1 MDANQRHYLL
11 RRLHSLTGVIP
22 VGVFLLQHIYANT
35 LAAWGPLEYQ
45 HHTNF
50 ILDQPLLPL
59 MEWGVVFL
67 PLLFHSLLGFY
78 YMVPSKSRPN
88 VSVYKYQKN
97 WMYMLQRLT
106 GVLVF
111 FFVIFHVWTTRF
123 MFTEDDKRMVYE
135 AMTNYFTVD
144 FPWAFWVY
152 CIGNVAAAFH
162 FCNGFWGFSI
172 MWGITVTRK
181 SQNRMFKAMM
191 GLFVL
196 LSVGGIIGAGALAK
210 KWSFLDDDAIKLQN
224 QTVMEEWNEKK
235 AEKGAAAPAGGAG
248 KTGEGK

>member
-11 RRLHSLTGVIP
+11 RRLHSLSGVIP
-22 VGVFLLQHIYANT
+22 VGIFLLQHIYANA

-50 ILDQPLLPL
+50 ILDQPLLPV
-59 MEWGVVFL
+59 MEWGMVFI

-78 YMVPSKSRPN
+78 YMLPSKSRQN
-88 VSVYKYQKN
+88 VSVYRYQKN

-123 MFTEDDKRMVYE
+123 TFDEEQKRNMYA
-135 AMTNYFTVD
+135 AMTDYFANGGLL
-144 FPWAFWVY
+144 FFLIYA
-152 CIGNVAAAFH
+152 IGNVAAAFH

-181 SQNRMFKAMM
+181 SQRLMFKAMM

-196 LSVGGIIGAGALAK
+196 LAVGGIFGAGSLAG
-210 KWSFLDDDAIKLQN
+210 KWSLLDDGQVKAQN
-224 QTVMEEWNEKK
+224 ELVKQEHAKRVMEKGASS
-235 AEKGAAAPAGGAG
+235 AEKGGG
-248 KTGEGK
+248 E